1 MDKNQ
6 ALTYYDRF
14 LEDVEEQASDEVKKS
29 YKAYREAFD
38 EYLSAIQEDLF
49 QQAYRYGYE
58 WGVKDA
64 KAHKSSVAG

>member
-1 MDKNQ
+1 MDKKQ
-6 ALTYYDRF
+6 ALAQYDRF
-14 LEDVEEQASDEVKKS
+14 LDEVEEHVSGEVVKC

-49 QQAYRYGYE
+49 QQAFRYGYE
-58 WGVKDA
+58 QGVKAA